1 MSIYVKLCQR
11 IHQTTLSY
19 VKITWIVLNHIK
31 WYVNTTFNYVK
42 WKLIIPAEVPWKM
55 HLALIDSDSLPGCL
69 PFERQYFSTV
79 RSPLHIPWLWT
90 VWIDQGSFMQSLS
103 CTLVIL
109 HSHWEKTS
117 LHECVCLSRTKFC
130 LIRWEGKKQLVLS
143 DRPLW
148 HMHIIFEFVACIPL
162 PCTLATQ
169 GGLQL
174 LAACIM
180 RWSKSR
186 TGYDIFGILDLHP
199 SVQFPKM
206 HSGAPAETCFLCKTH
221 HTIWAALLLCGK
233 SPGRDLSLWVHA
245 CITLVGFSE
254 V

>member
-1 MSIYVKLCQR
+1 MEVDNSSWGAVKNAPSTYWLRLIAWMSTFRTSVLLHSSLAVAHSSALNSLNR
-11 IHQTTLSY
+11 PRLFHAVTL
-19 VKITWIVLNHIK
+19 
-31 WYVNTTFNYVK
+31 
-42 WKLIIPAEVPWKM
+42 M
-55 HLALIDSDSLPGCL
+55 HLGHLA
-69 PFERQYFSTV
+69 F
-79 RSPLHIPWLWT
+79 
-90 VWIDQGSFMQSLS
+90 
-103 CTLVIL
+103 TLR
-109 HSHWEKTS
+109 KTW

-233 SPGRDLSLWVHA
+233 SPGPDLSLWVHA